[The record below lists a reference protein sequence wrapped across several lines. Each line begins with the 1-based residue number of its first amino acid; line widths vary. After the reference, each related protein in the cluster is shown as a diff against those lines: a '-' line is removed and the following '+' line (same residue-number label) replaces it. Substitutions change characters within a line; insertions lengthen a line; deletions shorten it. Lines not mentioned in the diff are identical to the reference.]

1 MWKVSFSISLLR
13 RAKEFSFCLHLKN
26 TRGKKIPGK
35 VNMCC
40 SSCYQQNF
48 SLVTGFSS
56 FFHFSLNT
64 FFTLLDCKL
73 VNDSICSPAANKN
86 YTKIFMRRIFS
97 ILLVFFTHRVEIVYL
112 THNQKS
118 QRKIVL
124 CGSL

>member
-1 MWKVSFSISLLR
+1 MKSFVFHIAVEKSERIFFLSTFKKYKR
-13 RAKEFSFCLHLKN
+13 
-26 TRGKKIPGK
+26 KKIPGK

-48 SLVTGFSS
+48 SLVTGFS
-56 FFHFSLNT
+56 FFYFFLNT

-73 VNDSICSPAANKN
+73 VNDSICSPAANKT
-86 YTKIFMRRIFS
+86 YTKFSMRRIFS
-97 ILLVFFTHRVEIVYL
+97 ILLVVFTHRVEIVYL